1 MPISAVVQ
9 SYQSYIHTHS
19 LSHIIPHHVLCNLGF
34 KKINLDAIMKIGIKG
49 LRTKV
54 EDYKDTAIIQVRNG
68 GSIGAEKW

>member
-1 MPISAVVQ
+1 
-9 SYQSYIHTHS
+9 
-19 LSHIIPHHVLCNLGF
+19 
-34 KKINLDAIMKIGIKG
+34 MKIGIKG